1 MSSTYRHG
9 PASAASDSEIFSRL
23 DQEFDSD
30 DDQVID
36 ADYTS
41 SKLQKRDRTL
51 LEEEEE
57 REKLLA
63 LEGSGN
69 GRRKSKKR
77 NARARKKK
85 LQENNDEAG
94 EFMYEMEEGGGRE
107 DTSSLASTSSAELDR
122 LKFEY
127 SSTSKVRGLP
137 SLT

>member
-1 MSSTYRHG
+1 MS
-9 PASAASDSEIFSRL
+9 PRL
-23 DQEFDSD
+23 DQETDSD

-36 ADYTS
+36 ADYTF
-41 SKLQKRDRTL
+41 SKLQERDRTL

-63 LEGSGN
+63 LAGSGN

-77 NARARKKK
+77 KARARKKK
-85 LQENNDEAG
+85 LQGNSDEAG
-94 EFMYEMEEGGGRE
+94 ESMYEMEEGGGRE

-127 SSTSKVRGLP
+127 SSTSKVHRLP